1 MKKTCNT
8 IYKFILLLLIVSSL
22 MQLSA
27 CAAGDKSPE
36 PRSGEKSVDMVTE
49 YSASRADIPDAAGR
63 AIAYCVSEDCVYI
76 LGDGSGENS
85 VVRYNISEN
94 QWEGINAVNPGYSTV
109 SISYYDKLWVLQRDE
124 NRNFYLYS
132 IGDSQISEAIKLSVP
147 ADITFSGFYAY
158 SDGLL
163 LWNYSQLYLCDPA
176 TGKII
181 REKELDNTCTLSGIT
196 VNANGIYAQVN
207 KGGERFLEKIEDVF
221 SSSEHLIKYDGLS
234 GLVPLCISSGDN
246 CLLSELDSLM
256 SYNMNRKVYEKLFSW
271 ADVGC
276 LMPDIIP
283 AVIELPDEA
292 ILLLDRYSNSL
303 VRLTPRLVPR
313 RTVIT
318 LATSFSSSLLNDLI
332 REYNESN
339 SLYKVEVE
347 LYSMNDV
354 DRLRTEIIAGNGPDI
369 IDTFSLPLAGEVSG
383 YYENLLPY
391 IEEDQEI
398 SVKDFVPCVFE
409 AGKINGALYYIMP
422 SFDVRTAVALGKW
435 ESAQCSFDEYKLR
448 FADVENRGI
457 EKNMTPEEL
466 FEFALP
472 VIEKDIL
479 SSPGDSTNM
488 DTECLKE
495 WLNFCAE
502 AASFDISIVSIG
514 NCLRVAALSENLGG
528 EVSFVGLPGQT
539 SCGSYAIPSS
549 MCFAMLSTGA
559 NKNAAWD
566 FMRLFLLPDYQE
578 NIVPFGF
585 PIISKSLDT
594 VIQDAVDDE
603 DLQFSEYDAK
613 KLHNLISSIDV
624 VSFSNNGL
632 GDVLSADAN
641 AFFSGQHS
649 TDEIV
654 ERMKSKINIYLAEQY
669 G

>member
-1 MKKTCNT
+1 MEKTCNA
-8 IYKFILLLLIVSSL
+8 IYRFILLLLIVSSL

-27 CAAGDKSPE
+27 CTAGDKSTE

-49 YSASRADIPDAAGR
+49 YSASSIDIPDAAGR
-63 AIAYCVSEDCVYI
+63 AVAYCVSEDCVYI

-85 VVRYNISEN
+85 VVRYNMAQN
-94 QWEGINAVNPGYSTV
+94 QWEGINAVNPEYSTV

-132 IGDSQISEAIKLSVP
+132 IGDSQVSEAIKLSVP

-181 REKELDNTCTLSGIT
+181 REKKLDNTCTLSGIT
-196 VNANGIYAQVN
+196 ANANGIYAQVN

-221 SSSEHLIKYDGLS
+221 SNSERLTKYDGLS
-234 GLVPLCISSGDN
+234 GLVPLCISSGDS

-256 SYNMNRKVYEKLFSW
+256 SYNMNRKVNEKLFSW
-271 ADVGC
+271 ADTGC
-276 LMPDIIP
+276 LMPDIMP
-283 AVIELPDEA
+283 AVIELPDET

-303 VRLTPRLVPR
+303 VRLTPHLVPR

-318 LATSFSSSLLNDLI
+318 LATSFNSSLLNDLI

-339 SLYKVEVE
+339 SLYKVEVA

-369 IDTFSLPLAGEVSG
+369 IDTFSLPLAGEVNG

-391 IEEDQEI
+391 IEEDPEI
-398 SVKDFVPCVFE
+398 SIKDFVPCVFE
-409 AGKINGALYYIMP
+409 AAKINGALYYIMP
-422 SFDVRTAVALGKW
+422 SFDVRTAVAPGKW

-448 FADVENRGI
+448 FSDAENREI
-457 EKNMTPEEL
+457 EKIMTSEEL
-466 FEFALP
+466 FKFALP

-479 SSPGDSTNM
+479 SRNGESAYI

-495 WLNFCAE
+495 WLNFCAG
-502 AASFDISIVSIG
+502 AAALDISAESIG

-539 SCGSYAIPSS
+539 CCGSYAKPGST
-549 MCFAMLSTGA
+549 CFAMLSATA
-559 NKNAAWD
+559 NKGAAWD
-566 FMRLFLLPDYQE
+566 FMRMFLLPDYQE

-603 DLQFSEYDAK
+603 DLHFSEYDAK

-624 VSFSNNGL
+624 VSFYNGL

-649 TDEIV
+649 ADEIV